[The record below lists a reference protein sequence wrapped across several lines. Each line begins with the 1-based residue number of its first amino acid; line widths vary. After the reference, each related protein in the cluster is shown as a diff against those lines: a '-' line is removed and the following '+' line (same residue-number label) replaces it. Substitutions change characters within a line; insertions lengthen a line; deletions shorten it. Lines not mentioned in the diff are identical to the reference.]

1 MCSRASRTHFRSHE
15 AAIALDE
22 VAVHLRGQSTLVEQA
37 GPLHRT
43 VLAVAGQPAQGV
55 GVELVAR
62 VVTGVSAA
70 AVAAVAAAAN
80 LLDDAVSLEG
90 QEQEPDGLVRLGAP
104 EGLSGRQMG
113 GEGAP
118 EILPVGAVGRDE
130 VAPSLSL
137 PAGARPGD
145 DGARQL
151 AFVIQIPDRAF
162 LETQLR
168 LLDKVV
174 LLPRV
179 EDVDLHGKRA
189 SDDIEQGPKG
199 PFPEIGGG
207 EAKRVRDGDEAFPP
221 AAFTPPA
228 FAHGES
234 GLPQLVLGQQA
245 VGSVESLV
253 LEAEQAAVLQIR
265 RRHPPAALQMAVQE
279 VFERSPQGIVGAL
292 SCRAA
297 HFRVGREVVEARV
310 HGVEDGARQIAV
322 AQYRAKRT
330 RDWPCG

>member
-1 MCSRASRTHFRSHE
+1 MS
-15 AAIALDE
+15 
-22 VAVHLRGQSTLVEQA
+22 
-37 GPLHRT
+37 PL
-43 VLAVAGQPAQGV
+43 
-55 GVELVAR
+55 
-62 VVTGVSAA
+62 
-70 AVAAVAAAAN
+70 AAVAAAAN

-90 QEQEPDGLVRLGAP
+90 QEQEPDGLVRLRAP

-113 GEGAP
+113 GERAP

-145 DGARQL
+145 DRARQL

-168 LLDKVV
+168 LLDEVV

-221 AAFTPPA
+221 LA

-234 GLPQLVLGQQA
+234 GLPQLVLGQHA

-265 RRHPPAALQMAVQE
+265 RRHPPAALQIAVQE
-279 VFERSPQGIVGAL
+279 VFERSPQGILGAL
-292 SCRAA
+292 PCRAA
-297 HFRVGREVVEARV
+297 HFGVGREVVEARV

-322 AQYRAKRT
+322 AQSQRLRLVACPMQCRPQQGYLRKVVEVARLQRSVLT
-330 RDWPCG
+330 VVGEAQELARLGAQVPGLPAPR